1 LVDLIV
7 KEMNYK
13 GNVIFDTTKPEGQF
27 RKSSDN
33 SKIMSYLPDFK
44 FTPIEE
50 GLKETINW
58 FEENYKNIRK

>member
-1 LVDLIV
+1 
-7 KEMNYK
+7 
-13 GNVIFDTTKPEGQF
+13 
-27 RKSSDN
+27 
-33 SKIMSYLPDFK
+33 MSYLPDFK